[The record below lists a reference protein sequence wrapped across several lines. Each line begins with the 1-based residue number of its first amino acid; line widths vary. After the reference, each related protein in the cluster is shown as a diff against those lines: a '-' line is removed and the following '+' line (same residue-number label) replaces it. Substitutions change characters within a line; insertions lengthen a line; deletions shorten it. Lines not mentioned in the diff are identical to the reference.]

1 MPDEQLYEL
10 CRDLGDAKG
19 TLKFLVANSSAVV
32 HEQNRPSPTTSP
44 TAISIQPPVLIPS
57 GSSLINR
64 PHARQRSHS
73 RHGSVS
79 STSERLEVMNG
90 FDISLSDDQIGA
102 DTESHRSTLRPPPKP
117 YAVSSQNLVPPSP
130 RGSRKPTEPRNG
142 SPARSNARAHSPFLS
157 PDRSG
162 PHSPD
167 VRRGRPSP
175 YPTPPQQGAVQPSP
189 ERSRPGVDDRTF
201 NGAPGTSPHGRSG
214 SDGLAEREKPEVVV
228 DDRTP
233 TKRKPAMKDP
243 EASKLTRE
251 PSWVM
256 VDRAQEGTRL
266 PRVTRETKSS
276 PRYPPPNS
284 TLSRSHG
291 ITHIPRQQPPPT
303 PGGDRES
310 RGSGR
315 QAVPPG
321 WAVQWK
327 PASGDPSSPGP
338 QYNLKMAKSMDNLR
352 DKGAM
357 SLGRSRPGPVPP
369 LPSTPSS
376 SNMSQSR
383 EVTPTSQTMN
393 GDSIVSPSQ
402 RELMPPPND
411 PPKPQAEPP
420 RSYLRTSP
428 TNARPIRPLPQQT
441 APHPALEVSVSP
453 ALSLPRLPFPQSS
466 PSGLSATTS
475 STGLLHAQSDPIAR
489 PRSVLDEESIP
500 PPAPPPHSSRLPRP
514 IDSSVFSEPLQESD
528 MLRSPLPPSHGP
540 QFLPPLRQLPPPIS
554 REGSV
559 PLTATRALPI
569 PGRAPAM
576 DDRSQDARSGSLIDG
591 NSTPANRTPPR
602 SPISPRSPWM
612 DSRER
617 FGPRPDLTSATSNA
631 IPSVEVPWSHGQ
643 THDLIDFNRPAEQTV
658 MQDEPTL
665 RAIQNLLDGQS
676 SSDEGTMMM
685 KPKTFILPPIPPPP
699 PLQSQSQ
706 SIRNIGYV
714 PPPPPLPKPPS
725 AVIPL
730 TPTRSNDSM
739 YSPAPLTPES
749 QPSDHDGSDS
759 ETGTLWQ
766 KPMIEE
772 DPSTERPKSASRGP
786 PLTVKIEEQSGGS
799 PALPSQMKSSTS
811 SAGCVTL
818 IPNNFP
824 PPPKHPPP
832 SPPLPHWGARTPTA
846 RHHNREQSRPDST
859 FQDSSWA
866 SRPNPEEVL
875 NRLEDFFPNHDLDKP
890 VIEASSGGTSPTAV
904 ESPPAPLPYNGKA
917 ADKRSRHKKSIRV
930 VAEEHNLRLDRN
942 SRMQSSSATNVFRKR
957 STKLWDSR
965 VEEVTPGQITSGM
978 PTIPDSPSASGP
990 GTPAPRRP
998 SFFVLSFFCI
1008 VAHITSAAIFKWV
1021 RGELIG
1027 KGNFGRVYM
1036 ALNATT
1042 GEMIA
1047 VKQVEIPRTASDKND
1062 SRQVTVVEALKLES
1076 ETLKDLD
1083 HPNIVQYLGFEE
1095 TPSFLSMYVRFVFE
1109 VFTSDIRQVFWSMSL
1124 VVPSEAACVNMVVS
1138 KKPPPSISLNK
1149 SSWDW
1154 NTFIRRVSCI
1164 E

>member
-1 MPDEQLYEL
+1 
-10 CRDLGDAKG
+10 
-19 TLKFLVANSSAVV
+19 
-32 HEQNRPSPTTSP
+32 
-44 TAISIQPPVLIPS
+44 
-57 GSSLINR
+57 
-64 PHARQRSHS
+64 
-73 RHGSVS
+73 
-79 STSERLEVMNG
+79 
-90 FDISLSDDQIGA
+90 
-102 DTESHRSTLRPPPKP
+102 
-117 YAVSSQNLVPPSP
+117 
-130 RGSRKPTEPRNG
+130 
-142 SPARSNARAHSPFLS
+142 
-157 PDRSG
+157 
-162 PHSPD
+162 
-167 VRRGRPSP
+167 
-175 YPTPPQQGAVQPSP
+175 
-189 ERSRPGVDDRTF
+189 
-201 NGAPGTSPHGRSG
+201 
-214 SDGLAEREKPEVVV
+214 
-228 DDRTP
+228 
-233 TKRKPAMKDP
+233 
-243 EASKLTRE
+243 
-251 PSWVM
+251 
-256 VDRAQEGTRL
+256 
-266 PRVTRETKSS
+266 
-276 PRYPPPNS
+276 
-284 TLSRSHG
+284 
-291 ITHIPRQQPPPT
+291 
-303 PGGDRES
+303 
-310 RGSGR
+310 
-315 QAVPPG
+315 
-321 WAVQWK
+321 
-327 PASGDPSSPGP
+327 
-338 QYNLKMAKSMDNLR
+338 
-352 DKGAM
+352 
-357 SLGRSRPGPVPP
+357 
-369 LPSTPSS
+369 
-376 SNMSQSR
+376 
-383 EVTPTSQTMN
+383 
-393 GDSIVSPSQ
+393 
-402 RELMPPPND
+402 
-411 PPKPQAEPP
+411 
-420 RSYLRTSP
+420 
-428 TNARPIRPLPQQT
+428 
-441 APHPALEVSVSP
+441 
-453 ALSLPRLPFPQSS
+453 
-466 PSGLSATTS
+466 
-475 STGLLHAQSDPIAR
+475 
-489 PRSVLDEESIP
+489 
-500 PPAPPPHSSRLPRP
+500 
-514 IDSSVFSEPLQESD
+514 
-528 MLRSPLPPSHGP
+528 
-540 QFLPPLRQLPPPIS
+540 
-554 REGSV
+554 
-559 PLTATRALPI
+559 
-569 PGRAPAM
+569 M

-617 FGPRPDLTSATSNA
+617 FGPRPDLASATSNA
-631 IPSVEVPWSHGQ
+631 KPSVEVSWSHGQ
-643 THDLIDFNRPAEQTV
+643 SRDLIDFNRPAEQTI

-676 SSDEGTMMM
+676 SSDEGTMM
-685 KPKTFILPPIPPPP
+685 KPKTTFVLPPIPPPPPPPP

-730 TPTRSNDSM
+730 TPTHSNDSM

-749 QPSDHDGSDS
+749 QPSDQDGSDS

-786 PLTVKIEEQSGGS
+786 PLTVKIEEQFEGS
-799 PALPSQMKSSTS
+799 SALPSQMKSSMS

-846 RHHNREQSRPDST
+846 RHHNKEQSRPDST

-875 NRLEDFFPNHDLDKP
+875 NRLEDFFPDHDLDKP

-990 GTPAPRRP
+990 GTPAPRP
-998 SFFVLSFFCI
+998 
-1008 VAHITSAAIFKWV
+1008 IFKWV

-1095 TPSFLSMYVRFVFE
+1095 TPSFLSIFLEYVPGGSVGSCLRKYGRFE
-1109 VFTSDIRQVFWSMSL
+1109 ETATKYFTEQILSGLEYLHSKGILHRDLKADNILVEKTGVCKISDFGISKRTDDINEQNVLTAMQGTVFWMAPE
-1124 VVPSEAACVNMVVS
+1124 VVNTGKRGYNSKVDIWSVGCVVLEMWAGERPWRKEEAMAVIVKLYSSKQAPPIPSGITLSPQADDFRRRCFAIDPNERPTAAELRKHPYLNR
-1138 KKPPPSISLNK
+1138 PPGWMFSDFGGNQENAGDGS
-1149 SSWDW
+1149 DDDDD
-1154 NTFIRRVSCI
+1154 
-1164 E
+1164 

>member
-1 MPDEQLYEL
+1 M
-10 CRDLGDAKG
+10 
-19 TLKFLVANSSAVV
+19 
-32 HEQNRPSPTTSP
+32 
-44 TAISIQPPVLIPS
+44 QPPILIPS
-57 GSSLINR
+57 GSSLYNR
-64 PHARQRSHS
+64 PNARQRSHS

-79 STSERLEVMNG
+79 STSERLEVTNG

-117 YAVSSQNLVPPSP
+117 YAISSQNLVPPSP

-175 YPTPPQQGAVQPSP
+175 YPTQPQPGAVQASP
-189 ERSRPGVDDRTF
+189 ERSRPLVDDRTF

-214 SDGLAEREKPEVVV
+214 SDGLAEREKPEVV

-256 VDRAQEGTRL
+256 VERAQEGSRL
-266 PRVTRETKSS
+266 PRVGRETKSS
-276 PRYPPPNS
+276 PRFPPANS
-284 TLSRSHG
+284 SLSRSVGITG

-310 RGSGR
+310 RGCGR

-327 PASGDPSSPGP
+327 PASGDPSSPVP
-338 QYNLKMAKSMDNLR
+338 PYNLKMAKSMDNLR
-352 DKGAM
+352 DKGGT
-357 SLGRSRPGPVPP
+357 SVGRSRPGPVPP

-376 SNMSQSR
+376 SSVSQSR
-383 EVTPTSQTMN
+383 EVTPTSQAMN
-393 GDSIVSPSQ
+393 EDSIGTSSQ
-402 RELMPPPND
+402 REVMPLLND
-411 PPKPQAEPP
+411 LPKPQAELP

-441 APHPALEVSVSP
+441 AAHPAPEVSVLP
-453 ALSLPRLPFPQSS
+453 TLPRLPFPQSS
-466 PSGLSATTS
+466 PSGLSTTTS
-475 STGLLHAQSDPIAR
+475 STGLLHAQPDPIAR
-489 PRSVLDEESIP
+489 PRSVLDEESIL
-500 PPAPPPHSSRLPRP
+500 PPAPPLPSSRLPRP

-528 MLRSPLPPSHGP
+528 VLRSPLPLSHGP
-540 QFLPPLRQLPPPIS
+540 QFSPPPRQLPPTLS

-569 PGRAPAM
+569 PGRTPAM

-591 NSTPANRTPPR
+591 NS

-617 FGPRPDLTSATSNA
+617 FGPRPDIASV
-631 IPSVEVPWSHGQ
+631 PSVEVSWSHGQ
-643 THDLIDFNRPAEQTV
+643 SRDLIDFNRPAEQTV

-665 RAIQNLLDGQS
+665 RAIQNFLDGQN
-676 SSDEGTMMM
+676 SSDEATMMM
-685 KPKTFILPPIPPPP
+685 KPKATYVLPPIPPPP
-699 PLQSQSQ
+699 PLQSQ

-725 AVIPL
+725 AVIPV
-730 TPTRSNDSM
+730 TSTHSNDSI

-772 DPSTERPKSASRGP
+772 DSSTERPKSASRGP
-786 PLTVKIEEQSGGS
+786 PLTVKIEEQFGGS
-799 PALPSQMKSSTS
+799 QALPSQMKSSTS

-846 RHHNREQSRPDST
+846 RHHSSEQSRSEGT
-859 FQDSSWA
+859 FQDTSWA

-917 ADKRSRHKKSIRV
+917 VDKRSRHKKSIRV

-978 PTIPDSPSASGP
+978 PSIPDSPSASGP
-990 GTPAPRRP
+990 GTPAPKRP
-998 SFFVLSFFCI
+998 FFSSCLFSVLSFILCPQLSSNGF
-1008 VAHITSAAIFKWV
+1008 
-1021 RGELIG
+1021 GESSS
-1027 KGNFGRVYM
+1027 GRVT
-1036 ALNATT
+1036 L
-1042 GEMIA
+1042 
-1047 VKQVEIPRTASDKND
+1047 VAS
-1062 SRQVTVVEALKLES
+1062 TWL
-1076 ETLKDLD
+1076 
-1083 HPNIVQYLGFEE
+1083 
-1095 TPSFLSMYVRFVFE
+1095 
-1109 VFTSDIRQVFWSMSL
+1109 
-1124 VVPSEAACVNMVVS
+1124 
-1138 KKPPPSISLNK
+1138 
-1149 SSWDW
+1149 
-1154 NTFIRRVSCI
+1154 
-1164 E
+1164 